1 MPVEKTLVHSGKG
14 RGSEFAGLLEQV
26 RSAGLLERRP
36 WYYAAKIASTVLA
49 LGAGVAAFA
58 ALGDSWWQMAVAVY
72 LAVVFAQLG
81 FIGHDAGQ
89 LETRQAAGTGLL
101 RRIGVPYRGCGLS
114 DSCRRALRHLYAM
127 GAVGSRVLDEAG

>member
-101 RRIGVPYRGCGLS
+101 RP
-114 DSCRRALRHLYAM
+114 DRRAVPRVRPVRLLPPGPAAPLRDGRRRLT
-127 GAVGSRVLDEAG
+127 RP